1 MNLTEY
7 DQRLKKKLYMEH
19 DDDNMSNKKKKN
31 KTTTQEE
38 ALIGRTNKLI
48 MAHVNDDW

>member
-19 DDDNMSNKKKKN
+19 DDDNMSNKKKKI
-31 KTTTQEE
+31 KPRLRRRHSLGEQ
-38 ALIGRTNKLI
+38 TNL
-48 MAHVNDDW
+48 